1 MLSSSVRL
9 VLRAPQEDPAMHWNY
24 PLTSYVYRPI
34 SVPIAALLARTPV
47 GPTEVSIGSA
57 LLSLGGGAA
66 FARSAYVLG
75 VILTL
80 AGSITDCVDG
90 DLARLTGKMS
100 RRGALLDSVLDRWTD
115 AALIIGLAL
124 SDLDRYGAAALLAL
138 TGSFL
143 TSYSRARAQSLGIDC
158 PDGIGTR
165 DVRMLILMAAA
176 LLDTISAGLITV
188 AVLGAM
194 TSIQR
199 TARAFRG
206 LDDAGTT
213 GATRPGQVP
222 PERCLPRGSL
232 RHRPRNNDP

>member
-1 MLSSSVRL
+1 M
-9 VLRAPQEDPAMHWNY
+9 DWNY
-24 PLTSYVYRPI
+24 PLTRYVYRPI
-34 SVPIAALLARTPV
+34 SVPIAGLLARTPV
-47 GPTEVSIGSA
+47 GPMEVSVGSA
-57 LLSLGGGAA
+57 LLSLAGSAA

-75 VILTL
+75 VVLTF

-100 RRGALLDSVLDRWTD
+100 RRGALLDSILDRWTD

-143 TSYSRARAQSLGIDC
+143 TSYARARAHSLGIDC

-176 LLDTISAGLITV
+176 LFDAITLGFVVV

-199 TARAFRG
+199 TAQAFRWLG
-206 LDDAGTT
+206 DADAGQSEATT
-213 GATRPGQVP
+213 GTAP
-222 PERCLPRGSL
+222 PER
-232 RHRPRNNDP
+232 

>member
-1 MLSSSVRL
+1 M
-9 VLRAPQEDPAMHWNY
+9 QWNY
-24 PLTSYVYRPI
+24 PLTRYVYRPI
-34 SVPIAALLARTPV
+34 SVPIAGLLARTPV
-47 GPTEVSIGSA
+47 GPMEVSIGSA
-57 LLSLGGGAA
+57 LLSLAGAAA
-66 FARSAYVLG
+66 FARSAYILG
-75 VILTL
+75 VVLTF

-143 TSYSRARAQSLGIDC
+143 TSYARARAHSLGIDC

-176 LLDTISAGLITV
+176 LFDAITLGLIVV

-194 TSIQR
+194 TSVQR
-199 TARAFRG
+199 TAQALRRLGEA
-206 LDDAGTT
+206 DEAGHT
-213 GATRPGQVP
+213 GATTETAP
-222 PERCLPRGSL
+222 PER
-232 RHRPRNNDP
+232 

>member
-1 MLSSSVRL
+1 M
-9 VLRAPQEDPAMHWNY
+9 DWNY
-24 PLTSYVYRPI
+24 PLTRYVYRPV
-34 SVPIAALLARTPV
+34 SVPIAGLLARTPV

-57 LLSLGGGAA
+57 LLCLAGAVA

-75 VILTL
+75 VILTF

-90 DLARLTGKMS
+90 DLARLTGRTS
-100 RRGALLDSVLDRWTD
+100 PRGALLDSVLDRWTD

-143 TSYSRARAQSLGIDC
+143 TSYSRARAQSLGIDS

-165 DVRMLILMAAA
+165 DVRMFILMVAA
-176 LLDTISAGLITV
+176 LVDAISFGLIAV
-188 AVLGAM
+188 AVLGAL

-199 TARAFRG
+199 TAQAFHG
-206 LDDAGTT
+206 LDRDAGTADHPGAATT
-213 GATRPGQVP
+213 GPGP
-222 PERCLPRGSL
+222 PER
-232 RHRPRNNDP
+232 

>member
-1 MLSSSVRL
+1 
-9 VLRAPQEDPAMHWNY
+9 MHWNY
-24 PLTSYVYRPI
+24 PLTHYVYRPI
-34 SVPIAALLARTPV
+34 SVPIAGLLARTPV

-57 LLSLGGGAA
+57 LLSLAGAAA

-75 VILTL
+75 VVLTL

-143 TSYSRARAQSLGIDC
+143 TSYARARAHSLGIDC

-176 LLDTISAGLITV
+176 LFDAITLGLIVV

-194 TSIQR
+194 TSVQR
-199 TARAFRG
+199 TAQALRWLGEA
-206 LDDAGTT
+206 DAGGHT
-213 GATRPGQVP
+213 GATTGTAP
-222 PERCLPRGSL
+222 PEK
-232 RHRPRNNDP
+232 

>member
-1 MLSSSVRL
+1 M
-9 VLRAPQEDPAMHWNY
+9 DWNY
-24 PLTSYVYRPI
+24 PLTRYVYRPV
-34 SVPIAALLARTPV
+34 SVPIAGLLARTPI

-57 LLSLGGGAA
+57 VLCLAGAVA

-90 DLARLTGKMS
+90 DLARLTGRTS
-100 RRGALLDSVLDRWTD
+100 PRGALLDSVLDRWTD

-124 SDLDRYGAAALLAL
+124 SDLDRYGAAAMLAL

-165 DVRMLILMAAA
+165 GVRMLILMAAA
-176 LLDTISAGLITV
+176 LLDAISAGLITV

-222 PERCLPRGSL
+222 PER
-232 RHRPRNNDP
+232 